1 MKKQNEDYMELVN
14 TFYNN
19 EVAFVENTKPLSGD
33 ELEISKL
40 FSTELIM
47 SFNVVFSKVP
57 FRKIGPLIIDNLIS
71 LLKMVPDVTEDFS
84 PQELDLINNRIETLF
99 HILIKC
105 IVDDPI
111 YKEKFVEYKQKYYKE

>member
-111 YKEKFVEYKQKYYKE
+111 YKEKFVEYKQKY

>member
-1 MKKQNEDYMELVN
+1 MKKQNVDYMELVN

-19 EVAFVENTKPLSGD
+19 EVTFFENTKPPSDD

-99 HILIKC
+99 HILINC